1 MLACPV
7 YKNTLPWHY
16 YEIGR
21 GSLLPYHDIV
31 LKQEEAVYFPDRCP
45 SLAWPCWPCVWS
57 RLGWRM
63 HRSSL
68 THSSQCL
75 SKVIVSRFCITVCL
89 TVTVSSDI
97 FHFICFWWWVLC
109 IPTLC
114 GRWALL
120 KSSLLLWWFM
130 VVRVVF
136 AVINKIIFVMI
147 MMVMTM
153 KIGNDIN
160 KLWFWWWLL
169 LMIMIWIYFDDGHD
183 DDDWKCS
190 KMIVIYFWLR
200 HGSDGDDNELLTTC
214 SNKAS
219 QS

>member
-1 MLACPV
+1 MPCIQE
-7 YKNTLPWHY
+7 YITMTLLWNRKRQFTSLSWHCS
-16 YEIGR
+16 ETGR
-21 GSLLPYHDIV
+21 GSLLPRPLPVAGMTLLTVRVEQIG
-31 LKQEEAVYFPDRCP
+31 LKDA
-45 SLAWPCWPCVWS
+45 
-57 RLGWRM
+57 
-63 HRSSL
+63 
-68 THSSQCL
+68 SQF
-75 SKVIVSRFCITVCL
+75 IDPFFTVSVKGDCEPFLHYSL

-136 AVINKIIFVMI
+136 AVVNNIIFVMI

-153 KIGNDIN
+153 KIGSDIN
-160 KLWFWWWLL
+160 KLRFWWWLL

-190 KMIVIYFWLR
+190 KMIVIYFWLW